1 MTLSLVRPS
10 LSTASCKLSKAAAA
24 ELALSYFTYATAHP
38 QRRQSPQMTES
49 KASLHSGAHARS
61 ALHVTILLQCVMAA
75 RSCTSFVTQK
85 FNALQMAKGL
95 EGLCKE
101 LLLQCAKVPE

>member
-1 MTLSLVRPS
+1 
-10 LSTASCKLSKAAAA
+10 
-24 ELALSYFTYATAHP
+24 
-38 QRRQSPQMTES
+38 
-49 KASLHSGAHARS
+49 
-61 ALHVTILLQCVMAA
+61 MAA